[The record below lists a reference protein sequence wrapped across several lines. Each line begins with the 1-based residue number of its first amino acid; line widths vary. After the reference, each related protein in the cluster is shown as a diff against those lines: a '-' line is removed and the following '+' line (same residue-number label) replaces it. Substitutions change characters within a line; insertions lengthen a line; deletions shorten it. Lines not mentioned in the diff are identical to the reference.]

1 LVVRAGCASPSEFAD
16 GVKEKCMDEFKKLA
30 ELQTNVK
37 VQSKKGKMPDTIL
50 HCLLCGQ
57 AKHEVKWLLRDGGCT
72 GGTCYCSCI
81 VQHQLL
87 IVSMLASEEMIK
99 LFLSIPVSFSPK

>member
-1 LVVRAGCASPSEFAD
+1 
-16 GVKEKCMDEFKKLA
+16 MDEFKKLA